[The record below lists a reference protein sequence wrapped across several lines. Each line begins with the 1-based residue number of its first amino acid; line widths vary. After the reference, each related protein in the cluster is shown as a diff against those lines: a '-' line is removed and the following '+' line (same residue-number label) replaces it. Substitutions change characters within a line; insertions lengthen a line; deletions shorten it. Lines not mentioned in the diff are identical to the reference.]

1 MGLHGGAPHTL
12 NPQPHWSQVLDVG
25 GATKNAEWICESSL
39 EVIGGFNVEYNQGS
53 WAKTAGMVMDNTK
66 VRGVVAV

>member
-1 MGLHGGAPHTL
+1 
-12 NPQPHWSQVLDVG
+12 VLDVG
-25 GATKNAEWICESSL
+25 GATKNAEWICDSSL
-39 EVIGGFNVEYNQGS
+39 EAIDGFNVEYNQGS